1 VPNLKCFTR
10 SKQLLGSLPLAF
22 ALPVEIVLFAYALPP
37 RGQGKMQNLTGE
49 SLKVVWTE
57 FSTLSQAVFIVIAI
71 QRHTQAR
78 PHLKVKTRPRFCPAS
93 LSLSTPCWK
102 RHQYKQAFIDII
114 SCYTG
119 LWQLL

>member
-1 VPNLKCFTR
+1 MPNLKCLTQ
-10 SKQLLGSLPLAF
+10 SKQLLGYLPLAF
-22 ALPVEIVLFAYALPP
+22 ALPVKIIVFVHALLP

-93 LSLSTPCWK
+93 LSLSMP
-102 RHQYKQAFIDII
+102 
-114 SCYTG
+114 G
-119 LWQLL
+119 

>member
-1 VPNLKCFTR
+1 VPILKCLNQ
-10 SKQLLGSLPLAF
+10 SKQLLGSLLLAF
-22 ALPVEIVLFAYALPP
+22 ALPVEIVLFAHALLP

-71 QRHTQAR
+71 PWHTQAR

-93 LSLSTPCWK
+93 LSLSMPC
-102 RHQYKQAFIDII
+102 
-114 SCYTG
+114 
-119 LWQLL
+119 